1 MSADTYSI
9 HIKVDSSEVKKAGLD
24 LEKLSN
30 TADKLKSSLEKL
42 NQPITDSSKHFSDV
56 TKSINKMTD
65 AYRNASGVID
75 SGTSIASRLS
85 VASSKTAKEIENISK
100 SADNAKS
107 SIGGFAKSAQALH
120 SAFVLIIGIEFA
132 RFLRGTV
139 DKTREAADAYTEMTS
154 RLSIAT
160 ESQIEL
166 NKSFRDASEISTK
179 YYGNLTDVASA
190 YSKINPILAA
200 MGREQGDTEKVVSSL
215 SASLLASGANVRDA
229 AESFRQFSQAIS
241 GPVIQM
247 EEMNTII
254 DSNQALW
261 RGLNRE
267 FAPLVDKYGSL
278 KNAISAQAISNQML
292 VEATIKL
299 GDEFDALASKKVP
312 TIANALTI
320 LNNKFIEY
328 IGNADGTAGVS
339 KDISTAIVDL
349 AENLGNVLDPFMK
362 VASGLGTAATGAG
375 RLLANLG
382 PLAEMIGSVAGV
394 IAKDLGEI
402 AARAADAGDA
412 LSALAGN
419 IEDYKDVYEVN
430 RAKGSDKV
438 LEGINSEIS
447 ETKKLLELNKELQS
461 RGNMS
466 VAQEVENYERK
477 LKKLNELKEAH
488 FQQADAQK
496 KAEREEMERID
507 ERRKR
512 EAATPSAK
520 VDEKA
525 LKRSRDEAERNF
537 SAILD
542 FQLAQAENAEK
553 IFEAQSKTKLEQ
565 IESEKKAIRD
575 AAEVEIEAATTKEE
589 RLAVYLKMQ
598 QQLEEKILQETG
610 LRQELLQHDVNLN
623 QARIDSANQLL
634 ARSNEYQFSQAEILR
649 IQKEI
654 AAAQTQIDIAPEE
667 AKQLEIDATE
677 KLRSSA
683 EEYNKELAKSADT
696 QKDVREEA
704 LRTLAVLESNL
715 DFAKE
720 MAAGFSDAFGE
731 MGEAIGGLVVS
742 LAEYEK
748 QMATIKIQMEEEIAK
763 NPGKRYEIEQKA
775 SEKAAK
781 TQINAYGDMASSAQK
796 FFKKGTAGY
805 EGLGA
810 AVKVFR
816 AFEVAQSVM
825 STVKQVEQMGGML
838 TSFTDALTQM
848 GIISAAQTQKSI
860 AESATKGQAKAVEGA
875 AQQGTEGDPY
885 TAFARVAAWIALMA
899 GLGIAIS
906 GGGGGSSASAPPPK
920 AGTGTVLGDPT
931 AQSESLSNSLD
942 LLVDINSNDL
952 AYSAGM
958 LESLRNIE
966 SSLASA
972 AALIA
977 RQVMP
982 LVAGVMAK
990 FSASGMMSS
999 SKVTEA
1005 GLIIN
1010 NKNLQKVLNSGTLE
1024 GVMGFRAESTS
1035 GLMGEFHSATQQ
1047 VTGYGKKI
1055 SEEFGK
1061 IVKNIYHTIEESGKA
1076 IGLSSEV
1083 ISERAKNYLVSVG
1096 KINIAGMSSE
1106 EAAKE
1111 ITAAFSAMSDKMAMK
1126 LLPEFKDFQ
1135 KSGEGYFE
1143 TMVRVG
1149 AGVADATGKLEQ
1161 LGMTA
1166 IDYSQIVDKQK
1177 DVSAEIARQTLMAQ
1191 GDLGSGAVSY
1201 VKQLTGSIDD
1211 IISAYQQLKDA
1222 QNSLRTIGVDPNNLT
1237 RAMINA
1243 AGGLSKFQESITT
1256 FIDEFMTPADKV
1268 RGQGAALNEQFT
1280 RIGVSMP
1287 KTRDAF
1293 RDLILSLDTTTESG
1307 QKTYGQLIA
1316 LSPAFAEYIAG
1327 FEDLSVSMD
1336 DFFSKIKDFRSSIAS
1351 EIASLTST
1359 SAVAA
1364 LSVTSLQD
1372 AYRALFS
1379 SIGYMGENAQ
1389 GTDAEVELLGNVKQ
1403 AIMSRYNAELA
1414 VIREASQAQ
1423 AQAIKET
1430 TAIQVQAIKDSS
1442 SAQQEAVKAQSE
1454 AQIKAINE
1462 QVDAQVDAIN
1472 AQLEAQIDAINEHL
1486 DAEVEAKQKAHEA
1499 ALDALQN
1506 ELEAANKLKSAVEQ
1520 VRNYARGMAL
1530 GPNAPLSPEQALTEA
1545 QRQYEDLLRRAQ
1557 GGDAEAISQLSGA
1570 ADQYLE
1576 QAKRYYGSGTQYSN
1590 MFDGVKKAMEAIGAM
1605 DVTDPDSIQSRIDLL
1620 RESQQKEIEDLRKVA
1635 QDQIEQLRDSTKD
1648 QIEQIKKSAS
1658 DQIDQIKKST
1668 NDQIDQIKTS
1678 AEDQI
1683 NALNDAA
1690 NKQIQDLTDPEKN
1703 LAIKKLKDDTIAEL
1717 KELAEISTMVET
1729 AAKLQRDAQTEYLRQ
1744 IASNTSNTSVTDPV
1758 DSRAFNQSQ
1767 SSSDSELNTTMNT
1780 VAVETRALVNAQTAA
1795 NPQIIQNLA
1804 SVDARLA
1811 KIERNLRIA

>member
-9 HIKVDSSEVKKAGLD
+9 HIKVDSSEAKKAGLD
-24 LEKLSN
+24 LDDLSDGSIRLKLSI
-30 TADKLKSSLEKL
+30 EKL
-42 NQPITDSSKHFSDV
+42 NETTKNSSKHFSDA
-56 TKSINKMTD
+56 TKSVNKMID
-65 AYRNASGVID
+65 AYRNASGVIE
-75 SGTSIASRLS
+75 SGTSIASRLGM
-85 VASSKTAKEIENISK
+85 ASSKTAKEIENISK

-120 SAFVLIIGIEFA
+120 SAFVLIIGIELA
-132 RFLRGTV
+132 RFLRETV

-267 FAPLVDKYGSL
+267 FAPLVEKYGSL

-349 AENLGNVLDPFMK
+349 AENLDKVLDPFMK

-402 AARAADAGDA
+402 ATRAADAGDA

-447 ETKKLLELNKELQS
+447 ETKKLLDLNKELQS

-720 MAAGFSDAFGE
+720 MATGFSDAFGE

-775 SEKAAK
+775 AEKSAK

-805 EGLGA
+805 DGLGA

-816 AFEVAQSVM
+816 AFEMAQSAM
-825 STVKQVEQMGGML
+825 SMVKQLGDMGAILAQFLGME
-838 TSFTDALTQM
+838 TAKTATKIASNSAQQASDAA
-848 GIISAAQTQKSI
+848 GAAT
-860 AESATKGQAKAVEGA
+860 SATKAVADAGQ
-875 AQQGTEGDPY
+875 GDPY
-885 TAFARVAAWIALMA
+885 TGIVRAAAMLAFMAAI
-899 GLGIAIS
+899 GIAVGG
-906 GGGGGSSASAPPPK
+906 GGGGGSTASAPPPK

-931 AQSESLSNSLD
+931 AQSESLGNALEQ
-942 LLVDINSNDL
+942 LVNINSNDL

-966 SSLASA
+966 SSLANA
-972 AALIA
+972 AALVA

-982 LVAGVMAK
+982 LISGVMSK
-990 FSASGMMSS
+990 FDKTGAMTS

-1005 GLIIN
+1005 GLVVLD
-1010 NKNLQKVLNSGTLE
+1010 KSLQKVLSSGTLG
-1024 GVMGFRAESTS
+1024 GVMGFRAESEST
-1035 GLMGEFHSATQQ
+1035 GGIKSATQQ
-1047 VTGYGKKI
+1047 FTAYGKKL

-1061 IVKNIYHTIEESGKA
+1061 IVLNVYDSIVEGGKA
-1076 IGLSSEV
+1076 IGITSDV
-1083 ISERAKNYLVSVG
+1083 ISERVKDYVISVG

-1111 ITAAFSAMSDKMAMK
+1111 IEAAFSSMSDSMAMK

-1149 AGVADATGKLEQ
+1149 SGVADATGKLEQ

-1201 VKQLTGSIDD
+1201 VKQLTGSIED

-1430 TAIQVQAIKDSS
+1430 AAIQVQAIKDSS
-1442 SAQQEAVKAQSE
+1442 SAQQEAIKAQSE

-1668 NDQIDQIKTS
+1668 NDQIDQIKKS

-1744 IASNTSNTSVTDPV
+1744 IASNTSNTSVTDPI
-1758 DSRAFNQSQ
+1758 DTRAFNQSQ

-1804 SVDARLA
+1804 NVDARLA
-1811 KIERNLRIA
+1811 KIERNLKLSA